1 VRPAVIIID
10 MLQDSFTEPRNPQR
24 EEEKIVA
31 PMRDFLKKCRAIS
44 IPIIFGNDSF
54 LREDFIFKGRLKP
67 YAIRGTTGERVLP
80 DLEPE
85 PTDITL
91 SKRRFSAF
99 FKTDLD
105 QTLRTY
111 GIDTVAIGGIN
122 SHVCVIHTVLDA
134 ICHDFQTIILE
145 DMCAAYKREIHE
157 GTMEAHR
164 KSSLYPLLR
173 VMTSGEFLAIYD
185 HAKKV

>member
-1 VRPAVIIID
+1 
-10 MLQDSFTEPRNPQR
+10 
-24 EEEKIVA
+24 
-31 PMRDFLKKCRAIS
+31 
-44 IPIIFGNDSF
+44 
-54 LREDFIFKGRLKP
+54 
-67 YAIRGTTGERVLP
+67 
-80 DLEPE
+80 
-85 PTDITL
+85 
-91 SKRRFSAF
+91 
-99 FKTDLD
+99 
-105 QTLRTY
+105 LRTY

-145 DMCAAYKREIHE
+145 DMCAAYKRETHE
-157 GTMEAHR
+157 ATMEAHR